1 MPTSPSP
8 SQKIRI
14 GVSTSTFL
22 YNKSVLKN
30 TTGLWT
36 CTNSFSYQNW
46 EPESSLSAV
55 VQVKPVE
62 GDSVEALSMEVELTC
77 PGESYG

>member
-8 SQKIRI
+8 PQKIGI

-22 YNKSVLKN
+22 HTKSALKN
-30 TTGLWT
+30 TTGPWT

-46 EPESSLSAV
+46 EPESSLSAAA
-55 VQVKPVE
+55 QVKPVE
-62 GDSVEALSMEVELTC
+62 GDSAEALLMEVELTC